1 MALGINFSA
10 SQESP
15 VSQFLKELANLDTHK
30 MFDEIGAAMVSST
43 QLRFVGQHDVDGNP
57 WKASWR
63 AQMQGGQTLRDTGRL
78 MNGLTH
84 NVLGSGN
91 GVEWGSGETYAA
103 PLHFGADIYPKTAQ
117 YLVFKVGNQ
126 FVKSKHVHIEARP
139 FLGVNQEDEQTIL
152 NVIRKFI
159 DG

>member
-30 MFDEIGAAMVSST
+30 MFDEIGAAMVAST
-43 QLRFVGQHDVDGNP
+43 QLRFVGQHDIDGNP

-84 NVLGSGN
+84 KWIFIILIYGKRHQSSN
-91 GVEWGSGETYAA
+91 GGLKMPSMIFD
-103 PLHFGADIYPKTAQ
+103 LI
-117 YLVFKVGNQ
+117 
-126 FVKSKHVHIEARP
+126 
-139 FLGVNQEDEQTIL
+139 NQEE
-152 NVIRKFI
+152 
-159 DG
+159 